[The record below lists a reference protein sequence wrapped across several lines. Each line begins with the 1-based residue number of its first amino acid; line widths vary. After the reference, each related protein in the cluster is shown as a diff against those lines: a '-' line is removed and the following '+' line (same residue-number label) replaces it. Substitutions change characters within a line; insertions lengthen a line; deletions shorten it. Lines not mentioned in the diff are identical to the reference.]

1 MTMPASR
8 VGQTP
13 GLRGAPGPAARLKE
27 IAEIFSQAAGSAYP
41 ESIESAATAIGD
53 ALEKG
58 AKLLVFGN
66 GGSAADAQHLCGELM
81 VRFQQ
86 ERRPLPAIALVSDA
100 AVLTACAND
109 YDYEQ
114 VFARQIE
121 ALGAPG
127 DVALAISTSGES
139 PNVVR
144 ALETARSR
152 RMFTILLTG
161 AATCSASQCA
171 DQVLAAPAT
180 ATARIQELHLAA
192 YHLICEIL
200 DARFSSR

>member
-1 MTMPASR
+1 MSR
-8 VGQTP
+8 IAAAHSPITTS
-13 GLRGAPGPAARLKE
+13 LRLRE
-27 IAEIFSQAAGSAYP
+27 IAEVFSQAAKSAFP
-41 ESIESAATAIGD
+41 ESIESAAASIGD

-58 AKLLVFGN
+58 GKLLVFGN

-109 YDYEQ
+109 FDYEQ
-114 VFARQIE
+114 IFARQIA

-161 AATCSASQCA
+161 AAACSKGCPAARCA
-171 DQVLAAPAT
+171 DLVLAAPAA

-200 DARFSSR
+200 DARFSSG

>member
-1 MTMPASR
+1 MTTPASG
-8 VGQTP
+8 VGQAP
-13 GLRGAPGPAARLKE
+13 GLRGAPGLAAQLKE
-27 IAEIFSQAAGSAYP
+27 IAQIFSLAAESGFP
-41 ESIESAATAIGD
+41 ESIEAAAAAIGD

-81 VRFQQ
+81 VRFQKD
-86 ERRPLPAIALVSDA
+86 RRPLPAIALVSDA

-109 YDYEQ
+109 YEYTA

-121 ALGAPG
+121 ALGKPG
-127 DVALAISTSGES
+127 DIALAISTSGES
-139 PNVVR
+139 PNVIR
-144 ALETARSR
+144 ALEAARSKS
-152 RMFTILLTG
+152 MFTILLTG
-161 AATCSASQCA
+161 ASTCSASRCA
-171 DQVLAAPAT
+171 DVVLAAPAA

-200 DARFSSR
+200 DARFSSQ

>member
-1 MTMPASR
+1 
-8 VGQTP
+8 
-13 GLRGAPGPAARLKE
+13 LKE
-27 IAEIFSQAAGSAYP
+27 IAQIFSLAAESSFPG
-41 ESIESAATAIGD
+41 SIEAAAAAIGD

-86 ERRPLPAIALVSDA
+86 DRRPLPAIALVSDA

-109 YDYEQ
+109 YEYAA

-121 ALGAPG
+121 ALGKPG

-139 PNVVR
+139 PNVIR
-144 ALETARSR
+144 ALEAARSKGVQ
-152 RMFTILLTG
+152 TILLTG
-161 AATCSASQCA
+161 ASTCSASRCA
-171 DQVLAAPAT
+171 DLVLAAPAA